1 MLPLRRKL
9 SSVVRKPLNRE
20 RIEDAALRLVD
31 REGLPGFSMR
41 KLGRMLGVE
50 AMSLY
55 HHFPSQAHL
64 LDALVDR
71 LIGSLPDPRQAPGT
85 AEERLE
91 LMLRA
96 YRALAQAHAR
106 FFPYIVQHR
115 HNSAATLRFLEG
127 MLALFLELGHPME
140 VAVPMFRVGGYFLA
154 GCALEENADVRS
166 AAEPLSLEEQKARFP
181 LVYAAAPYFAGHR
194 DEAFELGVRLLV
206 STARAGSAGSS
217 GTSGRGTPRSS
228 APSRAPPAR
237 SARRSS
243 RRARRS

>member
-9 SSVVRKPLNRE
+9 SSVARKPLSRE

-31 REGLPGFSMR
+31 REGLDGFSMR

-71 LIGSLPDPRQAPGT
+71 LIGSLPRPGELPG
-85 AEERLE
+85 AVEERLE
-91 LMLRA
+91 TMMRA
-96 YRALAQAHAR
+96 YRALAQRHPR
-106 FFPYIVQHR
+106 FFPYITQHR
-115 HNSAATLRFLEG
+115 FNSAPTLRFLEG
-127 MLALFLELGHPME
+127 MLGLFLDAGHPLE
-140 VAVPMFRVGGYFLA
+140 VAVPMFRIGGYFLK
-154 GCALEENADVRS
+154 GCALEENVDMRS
-166 AAEPLSLEEQKARFP
+166 AAEPVPLEEQRVLFP
-181 LVYAAAPYFAGHR
+181 RVYAAAPHFAGHR

-206 STARAGSAGSS
+206 SSLSAGSAGSS
-217 GTSGRGTPRSS
+217 GTTGRGTPRSS
-228 APSRAPPAR
+228 GRSTAPPAR

-243 RRARRS
+243 RRGGRS